1 MHAKEPMYTAI
12 VAAYNVEKYIGS
24 CLDSILK
31 IQDDNLEII
40 IVTGRKTDQTNHICE
55 EYSLRKNIKLG
66 HRMVWDFQM
75 REIVELTKQLD
86 NIFSLLMEMIRWI
99 LKN

>member
-40 IVTGRKTDQTNHICE
+40 IVTGRKTDQTNHICPTE
-55 EYSLRKNIKLG
+55 WCGTFKCEKL
-66 HRMVWDFQM
+66 W
-75 REIVELTKQLD
+75 
-86 NIFSLLMEMIRWI
+86 N
-99 LKN
+99 

>member
-40 IVTGRKTDQTNHICE
+40 IVTGRKQIRPTIFV
-55 EYSLRKNIKLG
+55 KNIALG
-66 HRMVWDFQM
+66 K
-75 REIVELTKQLD
+75 I
-86 NIFSLLMEMIRWI
+86 
-99 LKN
+99 